1 MTDIW
6 WRDVME
12 TGPRWQRIDPDWLR
26 TSSSRLW
33 AELDNWKLISFD
45 DNMYYWHDIVWG
57 PVYMSTPTSYVDL
70 IKHCLEASLCPVFR
84 GNLKLSGSCGWP
96 TADTQMKWD
105 EDWDLLWSASWWWWG
120 INFVLL
126 GVIDRPSFL
135 TLLLKKWRILQ
146 IRRFNYIWF
155 GQCFGTLYYE
165 TSQ

>member
-1 MTDIW
+1 
-6 WRDVME
+6 ME

-96 TADTQMKWD
+96 DCRHPD
-105 EDWDLLWSASWWWWG
+105 EMRWGLRLALIRELMMMSG

-135 TLLLKKWRILQ
+135 TLLLKNWRILQ